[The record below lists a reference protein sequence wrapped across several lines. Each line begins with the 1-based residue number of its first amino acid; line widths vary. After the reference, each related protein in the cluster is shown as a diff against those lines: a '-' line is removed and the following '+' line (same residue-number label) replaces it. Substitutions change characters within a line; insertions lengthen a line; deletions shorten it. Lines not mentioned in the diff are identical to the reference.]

1 MGAAQGGRRAFGCLL
16 VLHAASKPESPSFL
30 RELGLF
36 TPCASTER
44 LTGVHVKSCRCYR
57 CAVSD

>member
-1 MGAAQGGRRAFGCLL
+1 MAPVMGDRPELLL
-16 VLHAASKPESPSFL
+16 VSYRPLACESAPFAGH
-30 RELGLF
+30 LGLY

-44 LTGVHVKSCRCYR
+44 PAGVHVKSCRCYR